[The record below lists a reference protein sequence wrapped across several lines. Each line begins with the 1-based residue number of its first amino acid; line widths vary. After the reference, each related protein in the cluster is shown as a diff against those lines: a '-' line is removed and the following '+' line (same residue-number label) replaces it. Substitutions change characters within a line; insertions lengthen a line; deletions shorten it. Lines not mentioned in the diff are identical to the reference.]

1 MQPWAVS
8 RAFEHGGKGGNNKGK
23 IIKGLDLMELR
34 DAAEVG
40 TQGLQV
46 EHRMLELGNR
56 V

>member
-8 RAFEHGGKGGNNKGK
+8 RAFEHGGKGGKNKGK

-40 TQGLQV
+40 TLQV
-46 EHRMLELGNR
+46 EHRMSELGNR